1 MSHRIITGIIIALV
15 SATMAHAD
23 PPDTAHR
30 QRRGVTLDNTRAWPD
45 NTVVYSLSSA
55 GRIGIELFLAAA
67 RHISEKTSI
76 RFVERSNE
84 NDFVYVTSMPGMLSC
99 SSELGHTSGP
109 QRVELNASCDLNLA
123 LHELMHTLGFLHE
136 YQRPDRDRHIRL
148 PPNDPS
154 HDIPAGA
161 TALDRYDHDSVTI
174 ASPELYPA
182 HDWHKPPG
190 TDRNILSAGDI
201 AAIRHLYPAQSGRP
215 ALPLPGFNGLTVSS
229 SKRYLILEPGQRRR
243 VILSPPHV
251 AGGYRVTVRTFDP
264 RLLATITSQASG
276 DQELDI
282 HATPDSED
290 TIPYAVLVEF
300 TPQQGPVLV
309 AHVTV
314 EVSRDSASRSRQL
327 VSAFNGHCLEAYPA
341 EKALRSGIW
350 RRSHLD
356 MPELD
361 MKVRLARCDA
371 GSSLQLWD
379 INHSGRLSVSSG
391 HYLVPARTSSG
402 YATLTLNR
410 PDTPENEAQTG
421 HWSYQNGAV
430 SFSRLPD
437 ARLTHAPSDTPTLTP
452 ATARIWQT
460 WHWY

>member
-1 MSHRIITGIIIALV
+1 MPHHRLSGTLLIALA

-23 PPDTAHR
+23 PPDTPQR
-30 QRRGVTLDNTRAWPD
+30 QRRGVTLDKARPWPG

-55 GRIGIELFLAAA
+55 GRIGVELFLAAA
-67 RHISEKTSI
+67 RHIAKQTPV

-84 NDFVYVTSMPGMLSC
+84 SDFVYVTSTPGMLSC

-174 ASPELYPA
+174 ASPERYPA
-182 HDWHKPPG
+182 R
-190 TDRNILSAGDI
+190 DRHTPVNEERNALSAGDI
-201 AAIRHLYPAQSGRP
+201 AAIRHLYPARSNLP
-215 ALPLPGFNGLTVSS
+215 VLPLPGFNGLTVSS

-243 VILSPPHV
+243 VILSPPPGDYH
-251 AGGYRVTVRTFDP
+251 VTVRTFDP
-264 RLLATITSQASG
+264 RLVATSTSLPSG
-276 DQELDI
+276 DQALDI
-282 HATPDSED
+282 QATPESED
-290 TIPYAVLVEF
+290 MTPYAVLAEF
-300 TPQQGPVLV
+300 TPRQGPVLV

-314 EVSRDSASRSRQL
+314 EVTRNSASRSRQL
-327 VSAFNGHCLEAYPA
+327 VSALNGHCLEAYPSTRTR
-341 EKALRSGIW
+341 RSGIW
-350 RRSHLD
+350 RHSHLD

-371 GSSLQLWD
+371 ESSLQLWD
-379 INHSGRLSVSSG
+379 INHAGRLSVSSG
-391 HYLVPARTSSG
+391 HYLVPARTSPG
-402 YATLTLNR
+402 YASLTLNR
-410 PDTPENEAQTG
+410 PDIPENHAQTG
-421 HWSYQNGAV
+421 HWSYRNGTI

-437 ARLTHAPSDTPTLTP
+437 ASLSHSPSDTPTLMP
-452 ATARIWQT
+452 ATERIWQT
-460 WHWY
+460 WYWY